1 VHQKV
6 EVIPIMFSL
15 AHVDMCAELFFHATV
30 KSTLLFE
37 PQCFLKVLST
47 HRARWLLSGMAP
59 GKFYNS
65 RDTIPIRPT
74 TNQVLFPQNTRGKN
88 PACSISL
95 LRDLTN

>member
-15 AHVDMCAELFFHATV
+15 AHLDMCAELFFHATV

-65 RDTIPIRPT
+65 RDTIPIRPAA
-74 TNQVLFPQNTRGKN
+74 NRALCPQDTMAK
-88 PACSISL
+88 
-95 LRDLTN
+95 